1 MEFFLQHRIFA
12 LLVFLL
18 GSILTS
24 HAQEGDLQLSGGVI
38 NTVNDFQVGHENWAR
53 VKFQVENKSNRV
65 RHVKVQFRHA
75 AKPAGVYEYVLVVP
89 AKRVITHQFP
99 VAMGSAAH
107 ISSKQKKKMKAK
119 AKRKSNAVNN
129 SYLLTLLEKN
139 GDRYLPVKGAKQVE
153 CVMDFKDLSSKSGIA
168 FLTDD
173 PVQIGNL
180 SKKLGYNEGHFRMT
194 YVHQGR
200 WPEHWSEYSPYD
212 LVVLLKPNFK
222 GFNSLSIKALKNY
235 VKMGGTVLFAHHQ
248 GIWDAVDTPFEE
260 LLPITPIAQRT
271 VNHIPAVDKFFNT
284 KNKVYAEFGM
294 EFIEAVKKPEAYAP
308 LWWNEFPV
316 ISWKKYGTGLVAAM
330 TISPVQSGFH
340 ETDGFKNAWNYF
352 IENSTRPADL
362 SLART
367 DDARQAVNML
377 NGLTIPGP
385 DTILSFLIFYMI
397 AAILI
402 FSILYK
408 LNKTGYAWVLNIILA
423 IGMTIFTFN
432 KAYSSHSDE
441 KKFTAAVL
449 NQIPLINE
457 APAVKVYSVFAKSNE
472 KITIDSSML
481 SDRFRKL
488 PKIKRQL
495 SINANG
501 TQSMQKQSVEQV
513 VKGLYDGEHS
523 YLNELNVQ
531 GLSSRLFAVL
541 SHSSASSY
549 QPGILDLSGETPLI
563 KSSDFPAEISDSE
576 NIYLAGS
583 SGVLEMELK
592 GETLIQKKKQTI
604 HGSVDQ
610 HLRKL
615 ITNLNLN
622 RPTLFFTNNGIKED
636 DLLNDSF
643 SINGLNLF
651 MLPLKESFSGSVS
664 MPGIFNSIKS
674 TNSSL
679 FIYKHGEWYETRH
692 MGTKK
697 GNYALN
703 FKMPLGYDS
712 MIIEELAVDFQYLN
726 GSGNV
731 IVDLFVGKEKGVKD
745 EDGIYRFKNIPKNLI
760 SNGLIP
766 IRMESSVKVQLTD
779 NLEAHQANM
788 WKVKKI
794 EVSVKGSFNKQQ
806 TASGF

>member
-18 GSILTS
+18 GSIVSS

-65 RHVKVQFRHA
+65 RHVKIQFRHA
-75 AKPAGVYEYVLVVP
+75 AKPAGVYEYVLSVP

-119 AKRKSNAVNN
+119 EKRKSNAVNN
-129 SYLLTLLEKN
+129 SYLLTLLEKS

-153 CVMDFKDLSSKSGIA
+153 CVMDFKDLSNKQGVA

-180 SKKLGYNEGHFRMT
+180 SKKLGFNEGHFRMT

-212 LVVLLKPNFK
+212 MVVLLKPNLK
-222 GFNSLSIKALKNY
+222 GFNNLAVRALKNY
-235 VKMGGTVLFAHHQ
+235 VKMGGTVFFAHHQ
-248 GIWDAVDTPFEE
+248 GIWDAVDSPFEE
-260 LLPITPIAQRT
+260 MLPITPITQRT
-271 VNHIPAVDKFFNT
+271 VNHIPAVDQFFKT
-284 KNKVYAEFGM
+284 KDKVYAEFGM
-294 EFIEAVKKPEAYAP
+294 EFIEAVQKPEAYTP
-308 LWWNEFPV
+308 LWWNEYPV

-352 IENSTRPADL
+352 INNSSRPADL
-362 SLART
+362 SLSRT

-385 DTILSFLIFYMI
+385 NVILSFLIFYMI
-397 AAILI
+397 AATLI
-402 FSILYK
+402 FAVLYK
-408 LNKTGYAWVLNIILA
+408 LRKTGYAWVINIVLA

-457 APAVKVYSVFAKSNE
+457 APSVKVYSVFAKSNE
-472 KITIDSSML
+472 KVSIDSTML

-488 PKIKRQL
+488 PKIKRKM
-495 SINANG
+495 SMNINS
-501 TQSMQKQSVEQV
+501 TQSIQKQSIEQV

-523 YLNELNVQ
+523 YLNELNIQ
-531 GLSSRLFAVL
+531 GLSSRLFTVL
-541 SHSSASSY
+541 SHSSTSSY
-549 QPGILDLSGETPLI
+549 QPGILNLSAATPEI
-563 KSSDFPAEISDSE
+563 TSNDFPAELSDSE

-583 SGVLEMELK
+583 SGVVEMELK
-592 GETLIQKKKQTI
+592 GGKLIQKEKQNI
-604 HGSVDQ
+604 HGSMDE

-615 ITNLNLN
+615 ITNLSLS
-622 RPTLFFTNNGIKED
+622 RPTLFFTNKGIKED
-636 DLLNDSF
+636 DLLNDSY
-643 SINGLNLF
+643 SINGVNLF
-651 MLPLKESFSGSVS
+651 MLPLKESFAGTVN

-679 FIYKHGEWYETRH
+679 FIYKQGEWYETRH
-692 MGTKK
+692 MGAKK
-697 GNYALN
+697 GNYSLN

-712 MIIEELAVDFQYLN
+712 MNVEELIVDFEYLN

-731 IVDLFVGKEKGVKD
+731 IVELFAGNVKGVK
-745 EDGIYRFKNIPKNLI
+745 GKNGKYSFKNIPKNLI
-760 SNGLIP
+760 KNGLIP
-766 IRMESSVKVQLTD
+766 IRMETSVKVQLTD

-788 WKVKKI
+788 WKVKKM

-806 TASGF
+806 KAAGF